1 VGFFAEFAAWLDGL
15 LATFVTD
22 QTARVTAALE
32 PAVLILGSVYV
43 LIWGVL
49 QAAGQIEEPLIE
61 GARRIG
67 RLILVIGIGLHLWLY
82 GPLIVNT
89 FFYAPNQL
97 AAVMIGA
104 QDAVTIVDKI
114 IFQGGDVAA
123 ALMAK
128 GGILDGNLSYY
139 IAGFLVYALIGVTAV
154 YTIFLLSLAKVALSI
169 LLALGPLFLATLL
182 FRTTHRY
189 FEAWIA
195 QLSHYGFVA
204 LLTSLIVS
212 LLLHLLT
219 TATAQAAAVGTGL
232 TIAGSIKVCMA
243 AGLIVLI
250 LRQVNPMASSLAG
263 GVALS
268 THNVLSRSLHW
279 SGQEL
284 TQRSLPRAAHATGV
298 AAGAVTNATGRAATR
313 VNARVNEWMGRQIPR
328 RSGNP

>member
-1 VGFFAEFAAWLDGL
+1 VGFFAEFAAWLDRL
-15 LATFVTD
+15 LATFVSD
-22 QTARVTAALE
+22 QAARVAAALE
-32 PAVLILGSVYV
+32 PAVIILGSVYV

-49 QAAGQIEEPLIE
+49 QAAGQIEEPLLE

-67 RLILVIGIGLHLWLY
+67 RLVLVIGIGLHLWLY

-97 AAVMIGA
+97 AALMIGA
-104 QDAVTIVDKI
+104 QDAVTIVDRI

-182 FRTTHRY
+182 FRVSHRY

-195 QLSHYGFVA
+195 QLSHFAFVA
-204 LLTSLIVS
+204 LLTSLIVG
-212 LLLHLLT
+212 LLLHVLT
-219 TATAQAAAVGTGL
+219 TATAQAAAAGTGL

-243 AGLIVLI
+243 AGLIVLV
-250 LRQVNPMASSLAG
+250 LRQVNPLASSLAG

-268 THNVLSRSLHW
+268 THNALSRSIQW
-279 SGQEL
+279 TGAEM
-284 TQRSLPRAAHATGV
+284 TQRSLPRFAQATG
-298 AAGAVTNATGRAATR
+298 AVLGVTVGATGRAATR
-313 VNARVNEWMGRQIPR
+313 VNEWMGRQIR
-328 RSGNP
+328 RGGSRP